1 MARADYFDR
10 AIQAVSHV
18 LDDLDQQAF
27 IGKIDNHR
35 VAVAFDSSVRTA
47 EGRAA
52 VDLTIRL
59 LARFYPKI
67 AIIPLGKTAQAI
79 APKFVKL
86 ALAINPKITIVG
98 RPIGY
103 KDIIVIGRTP
113 PPAKKGVTPIYI
125 GSDGWIA
132 KLSRHNPVGS
142 KDSNNPIGAGIAAC
156 LAAANIFR
164 HVFTTVPLDDD
175 IAISVLDLDPLAK
188 EPLNPKLDKIDLGQ
202 VSLIGAG
209 AIGNGF
215 IWAISRYPILSGQM
229 NIIDHDNVDLF
240 NIQRYVLTKRKDEGV
255 SKVKMVAKLF
265 ARNPNIQIN
274 KIAKKWEDF
283 VSCLPEDEWIFD
295 SVVSALDTPGDRI
308 NLQASLPKWVVNAW
322 TGIGDIGV
330 SHHDFINHACMAC
343 LYMPTSK
350 VINEDQLI
358 AQALGL
364 PEDSATLM
372 EIRMKLDTNAPVD
385 RGLLERI
392 AAAKD
397 VQIEKLLPYEGQPL
411 RSLYSHGV
419 CSGAVMELA
428 NGPVTA
434 RAEVPMPFQSAFA
447 GILEAATLIA
457 HAGGFMS
464 VPAMTRLNLM
474 AQFPTNRGFSWNQS
488 KSSRCFCNDKDFKEA
503 YSEKYNRQKTLKN
516 DLDRTVSNV

>member
-10 AIQAVSHV
+10 AIHAAFHV
-18 LDDLDQQAF
+18 LGDLDQQAF
-27 IGKIDNHR
+27 LGKIDNHR

-47 EGRAA
+47 EGFAA

-67 AIIPLGKTAQAI
+67 AIICLDKTAQSI

-86 ALAINPKITIVG
+86 ALAINPKIAIEG
-98 RPIGY
+98 CPIGY

-113 PPAKKGVTPIYI
+113 PPFKKGVTPIYI

-142 KDSNNPIGAGIAAC
+142 KASNNPFGAGIAAC

-164 HVFTTVPLDDD
+164 HVFTKAPLDDE

-188 EPLNPKLDKIDLGQ
+188 DPLNPKLDHIDLGQ
-202 VSLIGAG
+202 VYLVGAG

-215 IWAISRYPILSGQM
+215 LWALSRYPVLSGRLE
-229 NIIDHDNVDLF
+229 IVDYDNVDLF
-240 NIQRYVLTKRKDEGV
+240 NIQRYVLTERKDDGF
-255 SKVKMVAKLF
+255 SKVKMAAHLF
-265 ARNPNIQIN
+265 ARNPNIQVN
-274 KIAKKWEDF
+274 PIAKKWEDF
-283 VSCLPEDEWIFD
+283 VSSLPEDKWIFD

-322 TGIGDIGV
+322 TGVGDIGV
-330 SHHDFINHACMAC
+330 SHHDFTNHACMAC
-343 LYMPTSK
+343 LYMPTGK
-350 VINEDQLI
+350 TLNEDQLI

-364 PEDSATLM
+364 PEDIATLM
-372 EIRMKLDTNAPVD
+372 EIRSKLDTNAPID
-385 RGLLERI
+385 RQLLERI
-392 AAAKD
+392 STAKAI
-397 VQIEKLLPYEGQPL
+397 QIEKLLPYEGQSL

-428 NGPVTA
+428 NGPVNA
-434 RAEVPMPFQSAFA
+434 HAEVPMPFQSAFA
-447 GILEAATLIA
+447 GILEAAALIA
-457 HAGGFMS
+457 HAGGFES
-464 VPAMTRLNLM
+464 ADSFTRINLM
-474 AQFPTNRGFSWNQS
+474 NLFPKNLGFSWNQS
-488 KSSRCFCNDKDFKEA
+488 KSSRCFCNDKDFIDV
-503 YSEKYNRQKTLKN
+503 YSEKYGLP
-516 DLDRTVSNV
+516 LVP